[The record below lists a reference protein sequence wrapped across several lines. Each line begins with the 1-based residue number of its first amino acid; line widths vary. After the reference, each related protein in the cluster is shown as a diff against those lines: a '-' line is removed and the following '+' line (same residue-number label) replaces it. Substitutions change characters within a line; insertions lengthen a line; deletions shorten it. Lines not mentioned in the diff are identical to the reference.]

1 MVVVTHEMG
10 FAREVAD
17 RVLFMES
24 GELLVDEPADFF
36 DNPPSPRLRQ
46 FLSQVL

>member
-1 MVVVTHEMG
+1 MRWALPV
-10 FAREVAD
+10 VAD

-24 GELLVDEPADFF
+24 GELLVDEADGLFRQS
-36 DNPPSPRLRQ
+36 PSPRLRQ

>member
-1 MVVVTHEMG
+1 
-10 FAREVAD
+10 AD

-24 GELLVDEPADFF
+24 GELLVDEKPADFF